1 MRTFIALE
9 LPDAF
14 IDEAAGVARFCE
26 APGTYGARRW
36 GSGGF
41 ARRGGGTWL

>member
-14 IDEAAGVARFCE
+14 IDEAAGVARSLSESLGGRFVKR
-26 APGTYGARRW
+26 ASTISRW
-36 GSGGF
+36 PSSGS
-41 ARRGGGTWL
+41 